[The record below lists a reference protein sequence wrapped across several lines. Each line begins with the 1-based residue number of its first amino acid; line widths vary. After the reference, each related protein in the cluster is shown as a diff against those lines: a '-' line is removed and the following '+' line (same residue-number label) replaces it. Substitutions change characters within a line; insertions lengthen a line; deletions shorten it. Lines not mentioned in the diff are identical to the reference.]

1 MCGILKIKMNKIG
14 PKIFPCIAK
23 EVPTPVAI
31 NRKVPQKKE
40 SPNPASGPI
49 KDVLILSIAVTSNS
63 GSSLFS
69 SSIAAVIPKINVT
82 ICGVVLK
89 NSRCRFK
96 AAAIS
101 SFD

>member
-1 MCGILKIKMNKIG
+1 M
-14 PKIFPCIAK
+14 AK

-40 SPNPASGPI
+40 SPNPARGPI

-69 SSIAAVIPKINVT
+69 SSIAAVIPKISVT